1 MQSEI
6 RCGTCIGQRF
16 LGIIWACRIGII
28 PRLTISISISMWIPI
43 QQRKQRYL
51 GFIFVTYIS
60 ISCAC
65 ASQLIKVQCPG
76 MSLCSSLFSFFPS
89 ACNEVYDTHETW
101 IGFQL
106 LCSTFLSL
114 SLSLS
119 LNSPSWCVS
128 FLQNVKHIR
137 TPHSLTHHP
146 ITPTPTRTPLPTPH
160 TNINTGRA
168 ENLPSCLIDR
178 RSF

>member
-28 PRLTISISISMWIPI
+28 PRLTISISISIWIPI
-43 QQRKQRYL
+43 HPREQRYL

-76 MSLCSSLFSFFPS
+76 MSLCSSLCSFFPS

-119 LNSPSWCVS
+119 QLPFMVCV
-128 FLQNVKHIR
+128 FFAKCQTH
-137 TPHSLTHHP
+137 PYPSLTHSPHNHTHAHTH
-146 ITPTPTRTPLPTPH
+146 TPTDPTHKHKHRASWKFAILPY
-160 TNINTGRA
+160 R
-168 ENLPSCLIDR
+168 
-178 RSF
+178 

>member
-1 MQSEI
+1 M
-6 RCGTCIGQRF
+6 
-16 LGIIWACRIGII
+16 
-28 PRLTISISISMWIPI
+28 ISISIPISMWIPI

-51 GFIFVTYIS
+51 DFIFVTYIS

-76 MSLCSSLFSFFPS
+76 MSLCSSLCSFFSS

-119 LNSPSWCVS
+119 QLPFMVCV
-128 FLQNVKHIR
+128 FFAKCQ
-137 TPHSLTHHP
+137 TPPYPSLTHHP
-146 ITPTPTRTPLPTPH
+146 ITPTPTLTPLPTPL